1 MIELDAL
8 LYEAWSI
15 MGKGPVRILP
25 GSGNRPAFRSADG
38 NGGKEKGPRMAG
50 TAGKFSPRYITF

>member
-8 LYEAWSI
+8 LYKARSI
-15 MGKGPVRILP
+15 KGKEPVRMLS

-38 NGGKEKGPRMAG
+38 NGGTEKGPRMAG